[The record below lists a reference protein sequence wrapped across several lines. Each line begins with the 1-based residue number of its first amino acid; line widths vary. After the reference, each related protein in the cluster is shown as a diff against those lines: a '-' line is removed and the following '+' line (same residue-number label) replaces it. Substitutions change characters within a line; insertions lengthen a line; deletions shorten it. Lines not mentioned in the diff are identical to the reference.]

1 MFKFSIYSIG
11 IGNDFDKDLI
21 KNAGIIGKG
30 NYNFCS
36 NIECLNEVIATEVC
50 NSCTPYISDFTIK
63 SNLDEKNIYKMN
75 NTNSLIIKKNKICNF
90 NYIIEQNEENKQINK
105 IHIDINYVEND
116 KNKNEAKKEI
126 KEDYE
131 IIPNEISKGEELS
144 KIIINDYFLKNS
156 NLEKEEKIKLA
167 LKYQIL
173 IDDTSLFAEIELSK
187 KISEEM
193 KSKIIGNKKDNI
205 IKKLRPKD
213 FDYDFD
219 NIIMCCAEPENFS
232 IRKLEKCECKCESYN
247 SARKK
252 KSAFNIPK
260 IACSCFTS
268 IGSSIKNIFRKN
280 KQNSKK
286 SIESLPE
293 PKVDDFKDNCEYN
306 KIHEKK
312 KKQKK

>member
-1 MFKFSIYSIG
+1 
-11 IGNDFDKDLI
+11 
-21 KNAGIIGKG
+21 
-30 NYNFCS
+30 
-36 NIECLNEVIATEVC
+36 
-50 NSCTPYISDFTIK
+50 
-63 SNLDEKNIYKMN
+63 MN
-75 NTNSLIIKKNKICNF
+75 NTNSLIIRKNKICNF

-144 KIIINDYFLKNS
+144 KIIINDYFLNNS

-173 IDDTSLFAEIELSK
+173 IDDTSLFAEIELSE
-187 KISEEM
+187 KISKEM

-205 IKKLRPKD
+205 IKKLRPRY
-213 FDYDFD
+213 FYYDFD
-219 NIIMCCAEPENFS
+219 NIIRCCAVPEKFS
-232 IRKLEKCECKCESYN
+232 IRNLAMCECKCVSYN
-247 SARKK
+247 CARKK

-268 IGSSIKNIFRKN
+268 IGSSIKNIFRKK

-286 SIESLPE
+286 SVESLPE
-293 PKVDDFKDNCEYN
+293 SKVDDFKIIVNIKKYM
-306 KIHEKK
+306 KK
-312 KKQKK
+312 KKKKKRKKKKKKILKKMI